1 MGDAIEEDVWDGEN
15 EVDLEKDYKSDD
27 EFEDDLSTGEET
39 EEQQKKNQKVDKKR
53 RRLEDAKLRKKAKLS
68 EEPSDDQAKPAALTP
83 AEMLLGVESNR
94 PKSLG
99 NVEIKDF
106 SESDFVYP
114 DLDESA
120 TTKSVKNKR
129 VCPFV
134 RALSANMPNYK
145 QLLLNS
151 SVANKEDFGC
161 PQLLILCSSAIRAT
175 QIIKSISAR
184 LIKCRVAKLFA
195 KHFKIEEQMESLSKE
210 YHPIAVGT
218 PNRISKLI
226 ELGALSLRRTLLILI
241 DVTPDA
247 KQFTILTLN
256 EVKVDFFRLLY
267 QHIHPITSRA
277 KIALIRE

>member
-1 MGDAIEEDVWDGEN
+1 
-15 EVDLEKDYKSDD
+15 L
-27 EFEDDLSTGEET
+27 
-39 EEQQKKNQKVDKKR
+39 KKGLKMDKKR

-68 EEPSDDQAKPAALTP
+68 EEEEVTEGTSAEQSKKGAPAKGAKPSALTP
-83 AEMLLGVESNR
+83 LEMLQGIESNR

-99 NVEIKDF
+99 SVEILDF
-106 SESDFVYP
+106 SEAHFVYP
-114 DLDESA
+114 DLVESA

-145 QLLLNS
+145 ALLLNS
-151 SVANKEDFGC
+151 SVGEKEDFGC
-161 PQLLILCSSAIRAT
+161 PQLLIICSSAIRAT

-195 KHFKIEEQMESLSKE
+195 KHFKIEEQMDSLSKE

-226 ELGALSLRRTLLILI
+226 ELGALSLRRTLLVLI

-256 EVKVDFFRLLY
+256 EVKVDFYRLLY
-267 QHIHPITSRA
+267 QHIHPATKHA
-277 KIALIRE
+277 KIAMIRE